1 MTSFL
6 RKLNW
11 LARRR
16 RKDAELEEELQFH
29 LDEEADER
37 MADGIQVDEARR
49 AARHDLGNLMIVRED
64 TRAAWTWTFVE
75 QLAQDLRYGVRM
87 LVANKTFSALAI
99 LSLALGIGANTAIF
113 SFMDAML
120 MRSLPVRD
128 PQALVT
134 LAWHT
139 NKREMHGSNQ
149 HNVNYVD
156 PNGGWVGGIF
166 SYPAFEFL
174 QGDTPA
180 FSTVFGYQGAGNLH
194 LVVNNQAA
202 IVKGE
207 YVSGNYF
214 SGLGLLPASGR
225 LLAPDDDR
233 AGAPAVAVISY
244 ALSEASFGGAANAQG
259 QSILLDSVPFTV
271 VGVTPPEFFGADPNA
286 LPAVYVPMHSNL
298 LLRAE
303 DPNARLD
310 ELYGNPGYDWVVPMA
325 RLRPGV
331 TAAQAQATL
340 GSAFVEWR
348 AATDPKRPREELPT
362 LVVKESAGGL
372 DSLRRM
378 YSKPLYLLLA
388 LVGLIL
394 AIACANIA
402 NLLLARAAARARE
415 MAVRLSIGAGRGRVI
430 RQLLTESLL
439 LSGIGG
445 AIGVA
450 FAVWGIQFLTLL
462 LVNGRGDT
470 PFPLDVSVNWRV
482 LGVVAALSILAGT
495 MFGLA
500 PAVQSTRVDLT
511 PALKVIRGAG
521 SRAPRTRVLS
531 LSQALV
537 VSQIAFTLLILVAAG
552 LFLRTLSNLQ
562 SIQLGF
568 NSEQL
573 LTFQLNAR
581 QAGHRDPEIMTL
593 YDHLRAEFAAIPG
606 VRNVTLSG
614 SALLGTGMSGT
625 LVTVPGGPSESSHVL
640 SVGPDFFT
648 TLQVPLL
655 RGRAIDERDR
665 PGVPYVAVV
674 NQEFARVFFAGE
686 DPIGRRVIMKP
697 PRGPRPCA
705 PCEIEIVGV
714 AANTLY
720 GELKANWTGST
731 PAAPPP
737 TIFLSYAQAFWE
749 PVSEVTYQLRTAG
762 DPLAPAAAVRDIV
775 RRAESRVPVT
785 RMKTQ
790 RALIEAEINQEV
802 MFARLCTVFALL
814 ALTIACVGL
823 YGTMSYGIA
832 RRTGEIG
839 VRMALGARR
848 ATVVWMVLRDVIT
861 LAALG
866 LAVSVPVA
874 LAASKFLE
882 SFLFDM
888 KRYDPLALTAAM
900 LTLLGATLLA
910 GYVPARNASRI
921 NPMAALRH
929 E

>member
-1 MTSFL
+1 MSSFL
-6 RKLNW
+6 RKLGW
-11 LARRR
+11 LLRRNQNEADLR
-16 RKDAELEEELQFH
+16 EELQFH
-29 LDEEADER
+29 LDEETEDR
-37 MADGIQVDEARR
+37 TADGLPIHEARR
-49 AARHDLGNLMIVRED
+49 AARLDLGNLAIVGED
-64 TRAAWTWTFVE
+64 TRAAWGWTLLE
-75 QLAQDLRYGVRM
+75 QLAQDVRYGVRM
-87 LVANKTFSALAI
+87 LAGNKVFSALAI

-128 PQALVT
+128 PQSLVT

-139 NKREMHGSNQ
+139 KKREMHGSNR
-149 HNVNYVD
+149 HNVNYDD
-156 PNGGWVGGIF
+156 PSGGWVGGIF

-174 QGDTPA
+174 RRETPV
-180 FSTVFGYQGAGNLH
+180 FSTVFGYQGAGDLH
-194 LVVNNQAA
+194 LAVNNQAA
-202 IVKGE
+202 IVHAE

-214 SGLGLLPASGR
+214 SGLGVLPASGR
-225 LLAPDDDR
+225 LIAPDDDR

-244 ALSEASFGGAANAQG
+244 ALSEARLGGPATAPG
-259 QSILLDSVPFTV
+259 QSILLDNIPFTV
-271 VGVTPPEFFGADPNA
+271 VGVTPPEFFGADPNE
-286 LPAVYVPMHSNL
+286 LPAVYVPMHANHL
-298 LLRAE
+298 LMGE
-303 DPNARLD
+303 DKNARLA

-348 AATDPKRPREELPT
+348 ASTDPTRPREELPT

-372 DSLRRM
+372 DSLRRL
-378 YSKPLYLLLA
+378 YSKPLYVLLA

-402 NLLLARAAARARE
+402 NLLLARASARTRE
-415 MAVRLSIGAGRGRVI
+415 IAVRLSIGAGRERVI
-430 RQLLTESLL
+430 RQLLTESVL

-445 AIGVA
+445 MLGVGVA
-450 FAVWGIQFLTLL
+450 FLGIQFLMLL

-470 PFPLDVSVNWRV
+470 PLPLEVGVNWRV
-482 LGVVAALSILAGT
+482 LGVAGALSLLAGIV
-495 MFGLA
+495 FGLA

-511 PALKVIRGAG
+511 PALKVVRAAG
-521 SRAPRTRVLS
+521 SRPPRARRLS

-573 LTFQLNAR
+573 LTFELNAR
-581 QAGHRDPEIMTL
+581 QAGHRDPEIMAF
-593 YDHLRAEFAAIPG
+593 YDRLRAEFAAIPG
-606 VRNVTLSG
+606 VRDVTLSG
-614 SALLGTGMSGT
+614 STLLGTGMSGMNVA
-625 LVTVPGGPSESSHVL
+625 VTGGLTKSSHVL
-640 SVGPDFFT
+640 MIGSNFFP
-648 TLQVPLL
+648 TLQIPLL
-655 RGRAIDERDR
+655 RGRAIEDRDR
-665 PGVPYVAVV
+665 PGAPYVAVV
-674 NQEFARVFFAGE
+674 NQEFARILLGDE
-686 DPIGRRVIMKP
+686 DPIGRHVTMK
-697 PRGPRPCA
+697 RFCA
-705 PCEIEIVGV
+705 DCDIEIVGV

-737 TIFLSYAQAFWE
+737 TIFLSYSQAVWG
-749 PVSEVTYQLRTAG
+749 PVAEVTYQLRTAG
-762 DPLAPAAAVRDIV
+762 DPLAPVAAVRDIV
-775 RRAESRVPVT
+775 ARADPRVPVT

-790 RALIEAEINQEV
+790 RALIDAAISQEV
-802 MFARLCTVFALL
+802 TFARLCTVFALL

-832 RRTGEIG
+832 RRTSEIG

-848 ATVVWMVLRDVIT
+848 ATVVWMVLRDVLM
-861 LAALG
+861 LAAIG
-866 LAVSVPVA
+866 LAISVPA
-874 LAASKFLE
+874 AFAASKLVE

-888 KRYDPLALTAAM
+888 KHYDPLALSAAM

-910 GYVPARNASRI
+910 GYVPAHNASRI